1 MKTRWMAVG
10 LLCLLLAACGR
21 ELVWAEVGT
30 SVVDLEKA
38 AGDAVELPPFDPA
51 PFRIPVPEEIRPLAW
66 LDGETALCLK
76 KGAGR
81 TDLTALTVDGEETL
95 LEENVDP
102 ALQAVAQEG
111 SVAYGRT
118 EEEADLTFARWDGA
132 ALTPLYQFQDT
143 GVPGFAQCFTPD
155 GALAAF
161 SWNRA
166 APSKDWTVRVV
177 DMKTGKTQD
186 LIPPV
191 WDTASAY
198 IRLFVHWTDDETLQ
212 VIARAGTGAFARF
225 SAWECKL

>member
-1 MKTRWMAVG
+1 MKTRLLVLG

-38 AGDAVELPPFDPA
+38 AGDAVEPSPFDPA
-51 PFRIPVPEEIRPLAW
+51 PLRAPLPEDLHPMAW
-66 LDGETALCLK
+66 LDEETALCLK
-76 KGAGR
+76 SGEGR
-81 TDLTALTVDGEETL
+81 ADLVALTVDGKETV

-102 ALQAVAQEG
+102 TLQAAAQGG
-111 SVAYGRT
+111 SVAYGQT
-118 EEEADLTFARWDGA
+118 EEEADLTFARWDGT
-132 ALTPLYQFQDT
+132 ALTPVYQFQDT
-143 GVPGFAQCFTPD
+143 GVPGFARCFTPD
-155 GALAAF
+155 GTRAAF

-177 DMKTGKTQD
+177 DMKTGKTRD

-212 VIARAGTGAFARF
+212 VIARAGSGAYARY

>member
-1 MKTRWMAVG
+1 MAVG

-76 KGAGR
+76 KEAGR

-143 GVPGFAQCFTPD
+143 GVPGFARCFTPD